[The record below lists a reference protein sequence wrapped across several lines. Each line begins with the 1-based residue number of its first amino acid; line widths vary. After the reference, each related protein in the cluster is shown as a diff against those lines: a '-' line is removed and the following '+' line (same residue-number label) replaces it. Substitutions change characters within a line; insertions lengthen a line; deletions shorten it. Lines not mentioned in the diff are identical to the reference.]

1 MNNSNTNVIVQSV
14 IDLAKA
20 AKLALE
26 IVYEREQARLDKA
39 IADGE
44 ELLKDA

>member
-1 MNNSNTNVIVQSV
+1 MSNTNAIVQSV

-20 AKLALE
+20 AKIALE
-26 IVYEREQARLDKA
+26 IMCEGEMARLNKT

-44 ELLKDA
+44 ELLKQ